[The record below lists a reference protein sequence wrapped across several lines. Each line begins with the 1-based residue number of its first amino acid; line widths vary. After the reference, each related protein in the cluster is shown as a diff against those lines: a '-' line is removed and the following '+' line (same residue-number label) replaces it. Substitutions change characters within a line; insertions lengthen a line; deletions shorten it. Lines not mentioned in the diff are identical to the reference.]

1 MDAHHI
7 SRIRNSP
14 QFQELER
21 KRSVFGWSLA
31 ILMIAIYASFIGLV
45 AFGRTF
51 MAQQIGDGPLTLAFP
66 IGLGVMLSAILLTA
80 VYVLR
85 ANSEFDRLTQEIVG
99 QADRA
104 MPVGAVLVGGVR

>member
-45 AFGRTF
+45 AFDRAVL
-51 MAQQIGDGPLTLAFP
+51 AQQIGSGPFTVAFP
-66 IGLGVMLSAILLTA
+66 VGLGVIA
-80 VYVLR
+80 VVDHP
-85 ANSEFDRLTQEIVG
+85 DRESTCCAPTPSSTG
-99 QADRA
+99 
-104 MPVGAVLVGGVR
+104 